1 MTESP
6 PPWEAALAAYLAR
19 AGLRVTRQRRAI
31 AEAFFSHQGHPNIDE
46 LYSSIRAQH
55 PHIGQATVYRTLKL
69 LVDSGLAEPSRFGDG
84 TTRYE
89 AAHAGDHHDHLICV
103 ECGHIVEFRDDEIER
118 LQLEIAARNRFAV
131 TDHKMVIYGQC
142 LDVKCPRRATGR
154 TVSTPAV
161 SGHGARP
168 DSDYSSSASPVRR
181 TADGR
186 DTSAGPPAREPE
198 GAHEARGGKP

>member
-19 AGLRVTRQRRAI
+19 TGLRVTRQRRAI
-31 AEAFFSHQGHPNIDE
+31 AEAFFAHAGHPNIDE

-142 LDVKCPRRATGR
+142 IDATCPRRTAGR
-154 TVSTPAV
+154 AAPMPPLGAH
-161 SGHGARP
+161 SGRP
-168 DSDYSSSASPVRR
+168 DSDHIGVGSLGRR
-181 TADGR
+181 SIDGKS
-186 DTSAGPPAREPE
+186 DDAGLPDGVPG
-198 GAHEARGGKP
+198 GAQHTRGKS